1 MTDSLT
7 MNALAVLIALC
18 LVGSSVGSTVTWTFY
33 NDTAAACG
41 AVGGDTTPNPV
52 TGFPQDTCTKV
63 YHNPASEPAEMFV
76 KVLCSTTN
84 YTAHVFGDSNCSSGS
99 LAMTISNASGVCL
112 HDSAPNT
119 TAYKITCNA
128 PATTTAHAT
137 TPGTTNTSPG
147 GTPPATTN
155 AGGTPPATTNGVTA
169 LPGSTTASPA
179 NSLQSAVA
187 LVVAAAAVLYI

>member
-1 MTDSLT
+1 

-41 AVGGDTTPNPV
+41 AVGGATTPNPV
-52 TGFPQDTCTKV
+52 TGFSQDTCTKV
-63 YHNPASEPAEMFV
+63 YHNPAGQPAEMFV
-76 KVLCSTTN
+76 KVLCSTLSTN
-84 YTAHVFGDSNCSSGS
+84 YTAHMFTDSNCSSGHFV
-99 LAMTISNASGVCL
+99 ATDSNASGVCH

-128 PATTTAHAT
+128 PATTTAPSHG
-137 TPGTTNTSPG
+137 GTSG

-155 AGGTPPATTNGVTA
+155 RGITA

>member
-41 AVGGDTTPNPV
+41 AVGGATTPNPV
-52 TGFPQDTCTKV
+52 TDFPQDTCTKV
-63 YHNPASEPAEMFV
+63 YHNPAVEPAEMFA
-76 KVLCSTTN
+76 KVLCSTLSTN
-84 YTAHVFGDSNCSSGS
+84 YTAHLFTDSNCSSGS
-99 LAMTISNASGVCL
+99 FVLTDSNASGVCH

-119 TAYKITCNA
+119 TAYIITCNA
-128 PATTTAHAT
+128 PASTTAPSHG
-137 TPGTTNTSPG
+137 GTSG
-147 GTPPATTN
+147 GTPSASATTK
-155 AGGTPPATTNGVTA
+155 GFTA

-187 LVVAAAAVLYI
+187 LVVAAAAVFYI

>member
-1 MTDSLT
+1 M
-7 MNALAVLIALC
+7 
-18 LVGSSVGSTVTWTFY
+18 
-33 NDTAAACG
+33 
-41 AVGGDTTPNPV
+41 
-52 TGFPQDTCTKV
+52 
-63 YHNPASEPAEMFV
+63 
-76 KVLCSTTN
+76 
-84 YTAHVFGDSNCSSGS
+84 
-99 LAMTISNASGVCL
+99 

-128 PATTTAHAT
+128 NAPATTTAPSHG
-137 TPGTTNTSPG
+137 GTSG

-155 AGGTPPATTNGVTA
+155 RGITA